1 MVSNN
6 DIQGWIMSC
15 ISGIACALGSGLI
28 CVDVVA
34 QYFGKKDFRI
44 AESDVFLSS
53 SLSLSGGVILFTALY
68 SMLPTSKYYLTQ
80 AGYSTQTAAYTLIGL
95 FLSGIIVI
103 NIFSTLLHR
112 WMPSHVVSCEHS
124 HSHSHPHKAND
135 IEENGE
141 VTHGACHGT
150 TENTPLLSQHHDI
163 HRSAGQDAP
172 HEHSVTPSRPATG
185 THAGTSV
192 TAQLS
197 EQLNCLMGGTS
208 KATCANGKCF
218 GVSQACG
225 LECAKLRI
233 QNEGEDRTVG
243 GATEITIL
251 AQPVTDEGD
260 AIGPV
265 PPILRDAAHTR
276 LAGQDAPIPSSST
289 ATTAYAPSPP
299 SQEPPAHHHHVPQ
312 NAFLSIGLQTS
323 LAIALHKLPE
333 GFITYATNHTNP
345 TLGWSVFV
353 AISIH
358 NITEGFAMSLPLYLA
373 LKSRLKAILWSSIL
387 GGISQPAGAGLAALW
402 IWGSTK
408 AGGAN
413 GGGIGDDVPLEGP
426 SWAVYGCMFAVT
438 AGVMTNVGLQLFAES
453 LMLSH
458 RRGLCIAFA
467 FAGMGIIG
475 VSFALTAR

>member
-34 QYFGKKDFRI
+34 QHFGKKDFRI
-44 AESDVFLSS
+44 AESDVFLAS
-53 SLSLSGGVILFTALY
+53 SLSLSGGVVLFTALY
-68 SMLPTSKYYLTQ
+68 SMLPTSKFYLTR
-80 AGYSTQTAAYTLIGL
+80 AGYSTQAAAYILIGL
-95 FLSGIIVI
+95 FLSGVIVI
-103 NIFSTLLHR
+103 NIFSALLHR
-112 WMPSHVVSCEHS
+112 YMPSHVVSCEHS
-124 HSHSHPHKAND
+124 HSHPHKADD
-135 IEENGE
+135 IEDNIET
-141 VTHGACHGT
+141 VHDTCHES
-150 TENTPLLSQHHDI
+150 TENTPLLSHD
-163 HRSAGQDAP
+163 HGTSRSAGQDAL
-172 HEHSVTPSRPATG
+172 HVHSAAPSRPPTG
-185 THAGTSV
+185 TRAGSSV

-197 EQLNCLMGGTS
+197 DQLTRLMGGTS

-233 QNEGEDRTVG
+233 QNDQEDPTAD
-243 GATEITIL
+243 GATEVTII
-251 AQPVTDEGD
+251 AQPVANDGDVTTSRPLTVREASHTD
-260 AIGPV
+260 
-265 PPILRDAAHTR
+265 
-276 LAGQDAPIPSSST
+276 LAGQDTLAPSSST

-299 SQEPPAHHHHVPQ
+299 SPDPPAHHHHVPQ

-408 AGGAN
+408 AR
-413 GGGIGDDVPLEGP
+413 GGGTGGSVGDDGPLEGP

-453 LMLSH
+453 MMLSH
-458 RRGLCIAFA
+458 RRGLCIGFA

-475 VSFALTAR
+475 LSFALTAR

>member
-1 MVSNN
+1 MVSDN
-6 DIQGWIMSC
+6 DIRGWIMSC
-15 ISGIACALGSGLI
+15 ISGIACAFGSSLI

-53 SLSLSGGVILFTALY
+53 SLSLSGGVVLFTALY
-68 SMLPTSKYYLTQ
+68 SMLPTAKNYLTR
-80 AGYSTQTAAYTLIGL
+80 AGYSPQAAAYTLIGL
-95 FLSGIIVI
+95 FLSGVIVI
-103 NIFSTLLHR
+103 NIFSSLLHR
-112 WMPSHVVSCEHS
+112 WMPSHVVSCGHS
-124 HSHSHPHKAND
+124 HSLPHKTDD
-135 IEENGE
+135 IEESAE
-141 VTHGACHGT
+141 TAHTHHDI
-150 TENTPLLSQHHDI
+150 TENTPLLPHD
-163 HRSAGQDAP
+163 HNTVRSAGQDTP
-172 HEHSVTPSRPATG
+172 HQHSSTPSRPT
-185 THAGTSV
+185 TETRTKSSV
-192 TAQLS
+192 TAHLS
-197 EQLNCLMGGTS
+197 EQLTRLMGGPS
-208 KATCANGKCF
+208 NASCANGKCF

-233 QNEGEDRTVG
+233 QKSKEDLVPG
-243 GATEITIL
+243 GATEITI
-251 AQPVTDEGD
+251 
-260 AIGPV
+260 V
-265 PPILRDAAHTR
+265 PPPVANSENISPRPITPEGASDVN
-276 LAGQDAPIPSSST
+276 LAGQDCFIQSSST

-299 SQEPPAHHHHVPQ
+299 SPRPSAHHHHVPQ

-373 LKSRLKAILWSSIL
+373 LKSRLKAIIWSSLL
-387 GGISQPAGAGLAALW
+387 GGISQPAGAGIAALW

-408 AGGAN
+408 PGN
-413 GGGIGDDVPLEGP
+413 RPGDDGSLDGP
-426 SWAVYGCMFAVT
+426 SSAVYGWMFAIT

-453 LMLSH
+453 MMLSH
-458 RRGLCIAFA
+458 RRGLCIGFA

-475 VSFALTAR
+475 LSFALTAK

>member
-1 MVSNN
+1 MVSEN

-28 CVDVVA
+28 CVDVIA

-53 SLSLSGGVILFTALY
+53 SLSLSGGVVLFTALY
-68 SMLPTSKYYLTQ
+68 SMLPASKNYLTR
-80 AGYSTQTAAYTLIGL
+80 AGYSPQLAAYTLIVL

-112 WMPSHVVSCEHS
+112 WMPSHVVSCGHS
-124 HSHSHPHKAND
+124 HSQPHKAHD
-135 IEENGE
+135 IEQIADT
-141 VTHGACHGT
+141 THNAQPET
-150 TENTPLLSQHHDI
+150 TETTPLLPHSHGGTRSSGQSDPHQH
-163 HRSAGQDAP
+163 
-172 HEHSVTPSRPATG
+172 TG
-185 THAGTSV
+185 ASHQHGVGTLNKSSV

-197 EQLNCLMGGTS
+197 EQLNRIMGGSS
-208 KATCANGKCF
+208 KPSCANGKCF

-225 LECAKLRI
+225 LECRKLRV
-233 QNEGEDRTVG
+233 QVEPGEVTDV
-243 GATEITIL
+243 TIL
-251 AQPVTDEGD
+251 TQPATNDRE
-260 AIGPV
+260 ATHHP
-265 PPILRDAAHTR
+265 T
-276 LAGQDAPIPSSST
+276 AGTAEEAGSGHLTEQVVLGTSAST

-299 SQEPPAHHHHVPQ
+299 SEQPSAHHHHVPQ

-345 TLGWSVFV
+345 ALGWSVFV

-373 LKSRLKAILWSSIL
+373 LRSRLKAIIWSSLL
-387 GGISQPAGAGLAALW
+387 GGISQPAGAGIAALW
-402 IWGSTK
+402 IWGSSK
-408 AGGAN
+408 YN
-413 GGGIGDDVPLEGP
+413 RPIGEGHPDGP
-426 SWAVYGCMFAVT
+426 SSAVYGCMFAIT
-438 AGVMTNVGLQLFAES
+438 AGVMTNVGLQLLAES
-453 LMLSH
+453 MMLSH
-458 RRGLCIAFA
+458 RRGLCIGFA

-475 VSFALTAR
+475 LSFALTAK